1 MHPVPADSRAIVR
14 TAGGG
19 GWGNPLER
27 DPEKVRMDV
36 MEGFVSVEAARSEY
50 GVVFKPNSDE
60 HNYHVDAQA
69 TKKSRAE
76 MKKKG
81 R

>member
-1 MHPVPADSRAIVR
+1 MHPVPSNSGVVIR

-36 MEGFVSVEAARSEY
+36 LEGFISLEAARNEY
-50 GVVFKPNSDE
+50 GVVLKPASNPTFYEVDE
-60 HNYHVDAQA
+60 EG
-69 TKKSRAE
+69 TKKLRAE
-76 MKKKG
+76 RVKG